1 MSDPYT
7 STGGPAAEQLAQAQ
21 ALVARG
27 DELLLRYTKSAEA
40 AGAYSQALQL
50 APNLVSAHLGMA
62 EANWALSAVSIARTA
77 ADYVIRLAPNTNDAK
92 LAGAIVAAMD
102 RQFPQALELSESVIR
117 EDAGNSYAHAL
128 RGYSLRSMG
137 NDYDARLA
145 EAKAARLSSSGD
157 LRPLFPRIEPTPM
170 FPPPFATPNG
180 ASAGQSS
187 VAATPLPPINRQW
200 TPPTPVRR
208 RAAQTRFALR
218 GYPIATFSLMGVF
231 VLGYLLNLATKGH
244 LADVFFQDNDA
255 VRGGSFWLIFTSIFL
270 QDQRQ
275 IIGLLFSLFSM
286 YFVGSN
292 IERIWGIPRFL
303 LIFFSTAFIG
313 GLIFAFGNPGVG
325 IIGPSAGIAGIFGA
339 LGAYLY
345 VNRNRLGPYGS
356 NLLQQWGFWL
366 ALNVIFNLQIGSLW
380 QWEVG
385 GLVAGMALGLI
396 IPPQGSRR

>member
-1 MSDPYT
+1 
-7 STGGPAAEQLAQAQ
+7 
-21 ALVARG
+21 
-27 DELLLRYTKSAEA
+27 
-40 AGAYSQALQL
+40 
-50 APNLVSAHLGMA
+50 
-62 EANWALSAVSIARTA
+62 
-77 ADYVIRLAPNTNDAK
+77 
-92 LAGAIVAAMD
+92 
-102 RQFPQALELSESVIR
+102 
-117 EDAGNSYAHAL
+117 
-128 RGYSLRSMG
+128 
-137 NDYDARLA
+137 
-145 EAKAARLSSSGD
+145 
-157 LRPLFPRIEPTPM
+157 
-170 FPPPFATPNG
+170 
-180 ASAGQSS
+180 
-187 VAATPLPPINRQW
+187 
-200 TPPTPVRR
+200 
-208 RAAQTRFALR
+208 
-218 GYPIATFSLMGVF
+218 VF